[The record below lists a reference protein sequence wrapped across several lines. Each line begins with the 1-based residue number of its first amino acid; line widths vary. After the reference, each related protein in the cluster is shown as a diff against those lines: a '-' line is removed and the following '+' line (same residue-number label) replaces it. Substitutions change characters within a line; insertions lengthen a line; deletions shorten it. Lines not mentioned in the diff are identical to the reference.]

1 MNNSITI
8 QDLKDALILSMREVK
23 DLRVEIAK
31 LTTLLEQEKYK
42 SAQLDKGWN
51 KTIDAHEVTK
61 QRLLDYENEAGVP
74 KSASEREVYLQGGA
88 DYKLNMVNDYMNEY
102 FSVERWANDNGMTFD
117 EGYKLLSEYATQDE
131 FSNWT
136 LNK

>member
-1 MNNSITI
+1 MNDSVTI

-74 KSASEREVYLQGGA
+74 KSASKSETYLSQ
-88 DYKLNMVNDYMNEY
+88 
-102 FSVERWANDNGMTFD
+102 
-117 EGYKLLSEYATQDE
+117 
-131 FSNWT
+131 
-136 LNK
+136 